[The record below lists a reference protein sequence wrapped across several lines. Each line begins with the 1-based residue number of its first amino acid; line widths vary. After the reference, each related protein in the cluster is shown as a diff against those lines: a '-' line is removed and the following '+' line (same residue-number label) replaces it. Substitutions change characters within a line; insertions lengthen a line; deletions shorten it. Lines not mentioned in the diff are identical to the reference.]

1 MSKASR
7 RTAITDAL
15 RDIRTAA
22 NGLAKAERHIE
33 ERSAGIRAAT
43 YGAPTGGTFD
53 PDEDGE
59 GRYAITDPT
68 GNAAITVDACRA
80 ADKRLDRAARAL
92 ARAAAELNACVAQA
106 IAVATPTAEELVE
119 LEAKAEPGCE
129 VVGRIERPNGG
140 PNYWEPIHTTTDYK
154 GLLPR
159 PYRLGAWA
167 DQFVR
172 RNGRLPTEHETTAH
186 CENRRVMVKAS
197 SA

>member
-15 RDIRTAA
+15 RDIRSAA
-22 NGLAKAERHIE
+22 GDLSKAERHIE

-43 YGAPTGGTFD
+43 YGAPTGGPAFAEG
-53 PDEDGE
+53 DEE
-59 GRYAITDPT
+59 GRYAIADPT
-68 GNAAITVDACRA
+68 GDAAITTDACRA

-106 IAVATPTAEELVE
+106 IAVATPTPEELIE

-140 PNYWEPIHTTTDYK
+140 PNHWEPVHTTTDYN

-159 PYRLGAWA
+159 PFALGAWA
-167 DQFVR
+167 DMFVR
-172 RNGRLPTEHETTAH
+172 RNGRLPTEHETMAH
-186 CENRRVMVKAS
+186 CAGRRVMVKA
-197 SA
+197 